1 MGYEPAKRKTG
12 ELIYPGLVP
21 GGETGWAMLTGANP
35 EPGAIDV
42 GMFRYVAH
50 QNPAWDWRTFD
61 LEADTALID
70 KRAVSSTRSIRIC
83 QPSRLGAES
92 F

>member
-1 MGYEPAKRKTG
+1 
-12 ELIYPGLVP
+12 
-21 GGETGWAMLTGANP
+21 MLTGANP
-35 EPGAIDV
+35 EPGTIDV

-70 KRAVSSTRSIRIC
+70 KRA
-83 QPSRLGAES
+83 S
-92 F
+92 FIDAIDPDLSAFKARGG